1 MKKSLIFTLAALS
14 AATTFAQV
22 SSAVKPSVVYRPER
36 YSIRQGATINNPQNS
51 YRFTLIQTKPDNNNG
66 PRTQFWL
73 AAEHFGFC
81 ALTNFLNMTVNGYNN
96 SEISPKASDL
106 TAWQEKDKAGMDLK
120 LNFDGTRLTL
130 RLYMRDDSPVLWGK
144 IIADKKS
151 SIEPIKTIRV
161 RFSAIISILAKVN
174 KKVAFWNVYE
184 RMAITPA
191 RTLTQQKKAWQL
203 TPADTYLV
211 LQDNKFDGSGE
222 GKGQGPVMMILDYK
236 AVKNAK
242 LELDNRWTTCVD
254 LELKPDFTEF
264 EFGLWQQK
272 SAISNKAF
280 AEKLKKEKAA
290 FRK

>member
-1 MKKSLIFTLAALS
+1 MKKSILIALAALS
-14 AATTFAQV
+14 AATMFAQV
-22 SSAVKPSVVYRPER
+22 SSSVKPCVVYRPER
-36 YSIRQGATINNPQNS
+36 FSIRQGATINNPQNS
-51 YRFTLIQTKPDNNNG
+51 YRFSLIQTKPDNNNA

-73 AAEHFGFC
+73 AAENFGFC
-81 ALTNFLNMTVNGYNN
+81 ALINFLNIKVNGYNN

-106 TAWQEKDKAGMDLK
+106 TAWQKKDKAGMDLK
-120 LNFDGTRLTL
+120 LNFDGARLTL
-130 RLYMRDDSPVLWGK
+130 RLYMRKDSPVLWGK
-144 IIADKKS
+144 IIADKN

-161 RFSAIISILAKVN
+161 RFSTIVSILAKVN

-191 RTLTQQKKAWQL
+191 RTLTQQKKAIQL

-222 GKGQGPVMMILDYK
+222 DKGQGPVMIILDYK

-254 LELKPDFTEF
+254 LDLKPDFTEF
-264 EFGLWQQK
+264 EFG
-272 SAISNKAF
+272 
-280 AEKLKKEKAA
+280 
-290 FRK
+290 

>member
-1 MKKSLIFTLAALS
+1 MKKFVIFTLAAIS
-14 AATTFAQV
+14 AATIFAQV
-22 SSAVKPSVVYRPER
+22 SSSVQQSVVYRPER
-36 YSIRQGATINNPQNS
+36 YSIRQGATINNPLNN
-51 YRFTLIQTKPDNNNG
+51 YRFTLIQSKPENNKA

-73 AAEHFGFC
+73 AADHFGFC
-81 ALTNFLNMTVNGYNN
+81 ALINFLNITVNGYNN

-106 TAWQEKDKAGMDLK
+106 TAWNEKDKAGMDLK
-120 LNFDGTRLTL
+120 LNFDGAKLTL
-130 RLYMRDDSPVLWGK
+130 RLYMRNDSPVLWGK
-144 IIADKKS
+144 LIADKDT
-151 SIEPIKTIRV
+151 IEPIKTIRV

-184 RMAITPA
+184 RMAITPV
-191 RTLTQQKKAWQL
+191 RTLTQQKKPWQL
-203 TPADTYLV
+203 TPEDTYLV

-222 GKGQGPVMMILDYK
+222 GKGRGPVMIILDHK

-242 LELDNRWTTCVD
+242 LELRNSWTTGLD
-254 LELKPDFTEF
+254 LELKPDFREF

-272 SAISNKAF
+272 PVISNKAF